1 MLHVLYLQARLS
13 IVVSMT
19 GPCDGRICRATFQSV
34 MLILLLW
41 FTACLGLYLTRRVLR
56 RIVGPFNLGSA
67 DNETQQTQRGLDVEN
82 HLLYGRHSI
91 WKTSVEGL
99 WWGWTGDIHGKG
111 FRHSLLKLITIL
123 GALWERIAP
132 PTPTPRTLVALTT
145 RSSAIADRPRDASC
159 CWVLWLVAEG
169 CSK

>member
-82 HLLYGRHSI
+82 HLLYGRHII

-111 FRHSLLKLITIL
+111 FRHSTVEINNNT
-123 GALWERIAP
+123 GS
-132 PTPTPRTLVALTT
+132 TLRAH
-145 RSSAIADRPRDASC
+145 SSANTNPSNF
-159 CWVLWLVAEG
+159 G
-169 CSK
+169 CLNHKKLSYRR